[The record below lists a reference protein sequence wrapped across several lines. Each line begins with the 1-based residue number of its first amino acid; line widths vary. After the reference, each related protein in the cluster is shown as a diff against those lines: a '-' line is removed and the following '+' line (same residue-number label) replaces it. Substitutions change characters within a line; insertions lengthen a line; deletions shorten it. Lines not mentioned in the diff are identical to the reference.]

1 MAYIFDQVRISMR
14 CTRCGMATGECQ
26 GDAQASA
33 SVAAE
38 ISMGHKSN
46 DQQKY
51 VFPCLPVFPHSQIC
65 SINTI
70 NFNDFGI
77 AWKHSAWLA
86 LRLRYSSTRTT
97 SMAVQ
102 YPLKHLR
109 IENTR
114 L

>member
-1 MAYIFDQVRISMR
+1 MINKSTYFHAYLF
-14 CTRCGMATGECQ
+14 
-26 GDAQASA
+26 
-33 SVAAE
+33 
-38 ISMGHKSN
+38 
-46 DQQKY
+46 
-51 VFPCLPVFPHSQIC
+51 FPHSQIY